1 MCFMRVITQS
11 NHADRDVDQYDYDYT
26 IVNNGTMQDLEQQA
40 SDFIEK
46 VKDGYFEKRREE
58 VK

>member
-1 MCFMRVITQS
+1 MTLEPIQS

-46 VKDGYFEKRREE
+46 IKDGYFEKRREE